1 MSIAPSSS
9 SIMEIDVESMSGES
23 CSASSSGFSIS
34 SGTSRLTVKQEQY
47 SDNESLATQESHDLI
62 KLRFF
67 LITILFWV
75 TVGCGLSIWAYFT
88 ENQEE
93 GFEEEYIENS
103 VKVFD
108 SFASLLY
115 LAADLNVKENNQ
127 YISKFVGKNT
137 SYHTEPFGEIFY
149 PILKNIYEEIT
160 PDSNISTNGIVG
172 ILSVSYFW
180 RDILKNMISEKRDG
194 LHVVVENCNQ
204 TFTYTWSDSKPVY
217 IGSGDLHESAFDHLK
232 QSFSLTDMG
241 ESNLYTGLPLS
252 SKGCQF
258 VIHTYP
264 SFVMLE
270 NYHANE
276 ASPATFTVIAVI
288 IFIFTSMVF
297 VFYDCLVERR
307 QKKVYSSAVKNNAI
321 VSSLFPKNVRDRL
334 YKNSAAATA
343 NNAIN
348 QNRSDRTK
356 SRLKTFMHEENNVK
370 NADAPIADLFL
381 NCTVL
386 FADISGF
393 TSWSSERSP
402 GQVFVLLETI
412 YGAFDRIAD
421 RRGVFKVETIGDC
434 YMAVT
439 GLPNPKKDHALM
451 MAKFARDC
459 RDEMNALTKSLEITL
474 GTSDLTMRFGMHSG
488 QVTAGVLRGQKSRF
502 QLFGDTVNTAARMES
517 TGIRNRI
524 HISEET
530 ARLLT
535 EAGKDQWLTPREET
549 VQAKGKG
556 ELTTYWVFEKKE
568 GPISC
573 ASTSTSSDSSQS
585 SDSSPIIDTKN
596 LSYDRRIRL
605 IDWTVDLFAGSIR
618 KIAAR
623 QIHCNTSTKR
633 RNVNNVYDTNTG
645 ISTTGDGMVS
655 DDVDGISE
663 LPSFDSKEEDPQSIH
678 LDEDVTMQL
687 RKYILIISS
696 KYNKNPFHNFEHA
709 SHVTMSVAK
718 LLSRIVA
725 PDLENSVAETNISST
740 LHDHTYG
747 ITSDPL
753 TQFACILAALIHD
766 VGHQGVPNTVLIQED
781 DIIAQKY
788 NGRSVAEQN
797 SIDIAWALFLE
808 PQFNALRNTVCHTDK
823 ELNRLRKL
831 VVNMVMATD
840 IMDKDL
846 KKLRNQRWEKAFSS
860 DLKDNGRDQDQINC
874 KATVVLEHLI
884 QASDV
889 CHTMQHWHVYRKW
902 NERLFEEMYHAYK
915 ADRTK
920 TDPCTFWIKG
930 ELGFFDNYIIPLSK
944 KLSDCGVFGVSSDEY
959 LNYALRNRKEWELK
973 GEAIVA
979 GMVKKMQAQKA

>member
-1 MSIAPSSS
+1 M
-9 SIMEIDVESMSGES
+9 
-23 CSASSSGFSIS
+23 
-34 SGTSRLTVKQEQY
+34 
-47 SDNESLATQESHDLI
+47 
-62 KLRFF
+62 
-67 LITILFWV
+67 
-75 TVGCGLSIWAYFT
+75 
-88 ENQEE
+88 
-93 GFEEEYIENS
+93 
-103 VKVFD
+103 
-108 SFASLLY
+108 
-115 LAADLNVKENNQ
+115 
-127 YISKFVGKNT
+127 
-137 SYHTEPFGEIFY
+137 
-149 PILKNIYEEIT
+149 
-160 PDSNISTNGIVG
+160 
-172 ILSVSYFW
+172 
-180 RDILKNMISEKRDG
+180 
-194 LHVVVENCNQ
+194 
-204 TFTYTWSDSKPVY
+204 
-217 IGSGDLHESAFDHLK
+217 
-232 QSFSLTDMG
+232 
-241 ESNLYTGLPLS
+241 
-252 SKGCQF
+252 
-258 VIHTYP
+258 
-264 SFVMLE
+264 
-270 NYHANE
+270 
-276 ASPATFTVIAVI
+276 
-288 IFIFTSMVF
+288 
-297 VFYDCLVERR
+297 
-307 QKKVYSSAVKNNAI
+307 
-321 VSSLFPKNVRDRL
+321 RDRL

-356 SRLKTFMHEENNVK
+356 SRLKTFMHVDNNVK

-439 GLPNPKKDHALM
+439 GLPNPKKDHALT

-535 EAGKDQWLTPREET
+535 ESGKDQWLTPREET

-618 KIAAR
+618 KIVAR

-633 RNVNNVYDTNTG
+633 RNVNNVCDTNTG
-645 ISTTGDGMVS
+645 ISTTGEGMVL
-655 DDVDGISE
+655 DEVDGINE
-663 LPSFDSKEEDPQSIH
+663 LELSDSKEEDPQSIH

-696 KYNKNPFHNFEHA
+696 KYNKNCKSMKLYEFDVLVMIKEFLTLLFIFYLYSAFHNFEHA

-740 LHDHTYG
+740 SHDHTYG

-753 TQFACILAALIHD
+753 TQFACI
-766 VGHQGVPNTVLIQED
+766 VSNE
-781 DIIAQKY
+781 K
-788 NGRSVAEQN
+788 
-797 SIDIAWALFLE
+797 
-808 PQFNALRNTVCHTDK
+808 
-823 ELNRLRKL
+823 
-831 VVNMVMATD
+831 
-840 IMDKDL
+840 
-846 KKLRNQRWEKAFSS
+846 KKLNPTS
-860 DLKDNGRDQDQINC
+860 DIN
-874 KATVVLEHLI
+874 I
-884 QASDV
+884 ND
-889 CHTMQHWHVYRKW
+889 
-902 NERLFEEMYHAYK
+902 
-915 ADRTK
+915 
-920 TDPCTFWIKG
+920 
-930 ELGFFDNYIIPLSK
+930 
-944 KLSDCGVFGVSSDEY
+944 
-959 LNYALRNRKEWELK
+959 
-973 GEAIVA
+973 
-979 GMVKKMQAQKA
+979 